1 MFDSVL
7 PPASQSLLRDLNGVL
22 GKLGFYLAGGTGL
35 ALQLGHRISEDLDFF
50 TEAEFDPAKLARHL
64 ESRPGYSETLI
75 AEGTLNCV
83 AAGVKLSFLRYP
95 VPLKYPTLEYLSARV
110 ADWRDILA
118 EKFKTVSQRGCR
130 RDFYDIYACLS
141 LKRLSIA
148 DAVGLLKERFAGTG
162 INYQHVAKSLCWFAD
177 ADSEPDPKL
186 LLPADWPTVRHFFDS
201 SVAEFARNLT

>member
-7 PPASQSLLRDLNGVL
+7 PPASQALLRDVNGVL
-22 GKLGFYLAGGTGL
+22 AKLRFYLAGGTGI

-64 ESRPGYSETLI
+64 ASRPGYSETLV
-75 AEGTLNCV
+75 AEGTLDCAV
-83 AAGVKLSFLRYP
+83 AGVKLSFLRYP
-95 VPLKYPTLEYLSARV
+95 VPLKFPTLKYMSARL

-141 LKRLSIA
+141 LKRISIA

-186 LLPADWPTVRHFFDS
+186 LLPVDWPTVRRFFDS
-201 SVAEFARNLT
+201 AAAEFARSLA